1 MSLAA
6 RLSEHA
12 VRALRRAGWAGAL
25 GAILVVAALAVYL
38 GGHASI
44 EARREALDAE
54 HARLMRAGTAD
65 TATREQA
72 APGERLADFY
82 AGFPSLQALPR
93 TLTRLHTLADAHALG
108 LERTDYRSADE
119 PGTPLVRVSLNQ
131 PVRGEFE
138 QVYGWLSALLAEMP
152 EVALGSLAVRRN
164 DSEIGLV
171 DAEVQL
177 SVFVR
182 RAP

>member
-12 VRALRRAGWAGAL
+12 ARALCRAGWAGAL
-25 GAILVVAALAVYL
+25 GAALAVAALALYL

-44 EARREALDAE
+44 EARREVLDAE

-65 TATREQA
+65 TAVRRQP
-72 APGERLADFY
+72 APGERLADFH
-82 AGFPSLQALPR
+82 AGFPPLQALPR
-93 TLTRLHTLADAHALG
+93 TLTRLHTLADAHALD
-108 LERTDYRSADE
+108 LERTDYRSAEE
-119 PGTPLVRVSLNQ
+119 PGTPLVRVSLNL
-131 PVRGEFE
+131 PVRGDFA
-138 QVYGWLSALLAEMP
+138 QIYGWLSALLADMP
-152 EVALGSLAVRRN
+152 EVALGGLSVRRN

-171 DAEVQL
+171 EAEVEL

>member
-12 VRALRRAGWAGAL
+12 VRALRRAGWAGGL
-25 GAILVVAALAVYL
+25 GAILAVAALAVYL

-54 HARLMRAGTAD
+54 RERLMRAGTA
-65 TATREQA
+65 ESA
-72 APGERLADFY
+72 ARPQPAAGERLADFY
-82 AGFPSLQALPR
+82 AGFPTLQALPR
-93 TLTRLHTLADAHALG
+93 TLTRLHTLADAHALD
-108 LERTDYRSADE
+108 LERTDYRSAEE
-119 PGTPLVRVSLNQ
+119 PGTPLVRVALSL
-131 PVRGEFE
+131 PVRGDFG
-138 QVYGWLSALLAEMP
+138 QIYGWLSALLGDMP
-152 EVALGSLAVRRN
+152 EVALGALSVRRD

-171 DAEVQL
+171 DAEVEL